1 MLVLAGISAPGSG
14 QLALLWRRPRP
25 WMSSMFCAQRR
36 TLCTVFGKLVMQEGG
51 KDNVQFCLGQ
61 PTSLGLHILSRPAGT
76 SLGSRE

>member
-1 MLVLAGISAPGSG
+1 
-14 QLALLWRRPRP
+14 
-25 WMSSMFCAQRR
+25 MSSMFCAQRR

-61 PTSLGLHILSRPAGT
+61 PTSLGLYILSRPAGT